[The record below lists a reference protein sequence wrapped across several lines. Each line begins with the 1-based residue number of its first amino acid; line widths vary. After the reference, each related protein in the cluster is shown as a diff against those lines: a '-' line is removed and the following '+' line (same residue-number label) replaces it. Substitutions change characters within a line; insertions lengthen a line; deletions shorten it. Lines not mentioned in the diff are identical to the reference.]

1 MKRKYYGYRV
11 YLHNFSYFDGIFML
25 RILAKL
31 GEIKRPII
39 RDNRLIKI
47 PFKFDKSGMLYF
59 IDSYLL
65 LPNSLDKLGKSFN
78 VENKGIF
85 PILFVNKP
93 NIDLNYIGEVP
104 DLKYFVNLDYKDY
117 KLYKNKYIN
126 KK

>member
-1 MKRKYYGYRV
+1 
-11 YLHNFSYFDGIFML
+11 ML

-85 PILFVNKP
+85 PILFFNKP

-104 DLKYFVNLDYKDY
+104 DLKYVVNLFYNY
-117 KLYKNKYIN
+117 F
-126 KK
+126 